1 MTNQTIYP
9 GLQQCSVVT
18 DSKKDRQD
26 LQCQQDF
33 VSTQVLQ
40 VPLHVNAYV
49 LDDKHLVPNLE
60 AIFGLEVAIPYD
72 VAWTSAKFKLIRS
85 QGCKDDCRPR

>member
-9 GLQQCSVVT
+9 GLQQCSVVK
-18 DSKKDRQD
+18 DSKKDQEE
-26 LQCQQDF
+26 CQDF
-33 VSTQVLQ
+33 ISTQVLQ
-40 VPLHVNAYV
+40 VPIHVNAYV

-72 VAWTSAKFKLIRS
+72 VAWTIAKFKLIRS